1 MLNLSLLITCT
12 NARGGIWG
20 FFWTFA
26 GVSLDSL
33 TTIKHSYY
41 YTVSKQL
48 PSKNE
53 KKIGRQGTEKMQN
66 ILQACSQIPDDAGA
80 DPASLP

>member
-1 MLNLSLLITCT
+1 M
-12 NARGGIWG
+12 
-20 FFWTFA
+20 
-26 GVSLDSL
+26 
-33 TTIKHSYY
+33 
-41 YTVSKQL
+41 SKQL

-53 KKIGRQGTEKMQN
+53 KKIGRQGTEEMQN